1 MADKFNITRRDF
13 LNGVALS
20 LTAGTSLSP
29 LGALASTTASAAGYY
44 PPGLTGLRGSHI
56 GSFEIAH
63 AVAMA
68 GTRFGQ
74 PEEQTDATYD
84 LVVVGGGISGLAA
97 AYFYLQQAGAG
108 KKVLIIDNHD
118 DFGGHAKRNEFQAG
132 DQELIGYGGSQTLQS
147 PGQYS
152 PQAAQLLRD
161 IGIYPDRF
169 YDYFDRSFA
178 ADRDLRSAIHFS
190 HEAYGKDQTFL
201 NAMGGW
207 RDQPNLEDATKTLS
221 DYPISDQ
228 SRTAFARLLG
238 SEENYLAGMSNEEKV
253 ELLRGISY
261 SDFLRKY
268 VGMTE
273 EVVTIIRDM
282 IKGYWGM
289 GWDAVSALAAW
300 RMEQP
305 GTQGLEIEAEADP
318 LMSSEEPYIFHFPD
332 GNAGVARSL
341 VRQLVPD
348 AVPGSTMEDLVTS
361 KVDYSML
368 DRKGN
373 GARIR
378 LNATAVDV
386 RHTPDQGHVD
396 VTYVR
401 GSKTERVRGRHVI
414 MACYNTIVP
423 YIVSEV
429 PAEQREAI
437 ESVQKLPLVYI
448 NIAIRNW
455 RAFADLGYHSIYIPQ
470 SSLMHSFGLD
480 FPVSMGDYAFTS
492 EPDQPTVLHGT
503 FVPTT
508 PDQGLNQREQNR
520 LGQKR
525 LYEMSFDDFETQIL
539 RQLDGALGVGGFDI
553 ERDVAAITVNRW
565 PHGYADEYN
574 ELIDPPDFGPDKGP
588 HIAGRAQIGRISI
601 ANSDSQAYA
610 YVDGAIDAAW
620 RAINEQVNL

>member
-1 MADKFNITRRDF
+1 VADKLNITRRDF

-29 LGALASTTASAAGYY
+29 LEALASTTASTAGYY
-44 PPGLTGLRGSHI
+44 PPGLTGLRGSHA
-56 GSFEIAH
+56 GSFEITH

-68 GTRFGQ
+68 GAKFGH
-74 PEEQTDATYD
+74 PDEQTDATYD
-84 LVVVGGGISGLAA
+84 LVVIGGGISGLAA
-97 AYFYLQQAGAG
+97 AYFYLQQAGAD

-118 DFGGHAKRNEFQAG
+118 DFGGHAKRNEFHVG
-132 DQELIGYGGSQTLQS
+132 DQEIIGYGGSQTMQS
-147 PGQYS
+147 PSLYS

-178 ADRDLRSAIHFS
+178 DDRDLRSAIHFS
-190 HEAYGKDQTFL
+190 HEAYGKDQTL
-201 NAMGGW
+201 PNAMGG
-207 RDQPNLEDATKTLS
+207 RDGYLDPQEAEKVLS
-221 DYPISDQ
+221 KYPISDE
-228 SRTAFARLLG
+228 SKAAFARLLR
-238 SEENYLAGMSNEEKV
+238 SQENYLAGMSNEEKV

-261 SDFLRKY
+261 SDFLRKH
-268 VGMTE
+268 VGTTE

-289 GWDAVSALAAW
+289 GWDAVSALTAW

-305 GTQGLEIEAEADP
+305 GTLGLEVEAEVDP
-318 LMSSEEPYIFHFPD
+318 LSSSEEPYIFHFPD

-348 AVPGSTMEDLVTS
+348 AVPGSTMEDLVTT

-378 LNATAVDV
+378 LNSTAVDV
-386 RHTPDQGHVD
+386 RHAPDQGHVD
-396 VTYVR
+396 LTYIR
-401 GSKTERVRGRHVI
+401 NSKPERVRGRHVI

-423 YIVSEV
+423 HIVSEV

-455 RAFADLGYHSIYIPQ
+455 HAFADLGYHSIYIPQ
-470 SSLMHSFGLD
+470 PSLMHSLGLD
-480 FPVSMGDYAFTS
+480 FPVSMGGYAFTS

-525 LYEMSFDDFETQIL
+525 LYEMNFDDFETRIL

-574 ELIDPPDFGPDKGP
+574 ELFDPPDFGPDKGP

-601 ANSDSQAYA
+601 ANSDSHAYA
-610 YVDGAIDAAW
+610 YVNGAIDAAY
-620 RAINEQVNL
+620 RAVQEQVGL